1 MLIGDFNLIIDNKNL
16 EIFMNTF
23 SLECLINKPTYSKT
37 ENPSCIDLILANT
50 KEHSEIIQVG
60 KNIQK
65 EDTKEHSEIIQVG
78 ISEHHSL
85 VATSLKS
92 QLVRQMK
99 IGLPIKSKGISM

>member
-1 MLIGDFNLIIDNKNL
+1 MHRLNSSQY
-16 EIFMNTF
+16 ERTF
-23 SLECLINKPTYSKT
+23 R
-37 ENPSCIDLILANT
+37 D
-50 KEHSEIIQVG
+50 HSSR

>member
-23 SLECLINKPTYSKT
+23 SLECLINKPTYSQT
-37 ENPSCIDLILANT
+37 ENPSCIDLILAN
-50 KEHSEIIQVG
+50 
-60 KNIQK
+60 
-65 EDTKEHSEIIQVG
+65 TKEHSEIIQVG